1 MATSPRDQRR
11 RYETDLTDEQWG
23 LVEPL
28 LPPPSKDGP
37 KPKHPRREVVNAILY
52 VVRTGCAWRHLP
64 TDFPPWGT
72 VFWWF
77 QRWSR
82 DGVATRVHDRLR
94 DAVRDAEGRDPM
106 ASAGIVDAQPGKG
119 ADTVAGAPR
128 GQEGRHRRPHTA
140 GAATRGYDAGKRVNG
155 RKRHIVVD
163 TLGLLIVVMVTA
175 AA

>member
-11 RYETDLTDEQWG
+11 RYDTDLTDEQWA

-37 KPKHPRREVVNAILY
+37 KPKHPRREIVNAILY
-52 VVRTGCAWRHLP
+52 VVRTGGAWRHLP

-82 DGVATRVHDRLR
+82 DGVV
-94 DAVRDAEGRDPM
+94 
-106 ASAGIVDAQPGKG
+106 
-119 ADTVAGAPR
+119 TVCTIGCGMRCAMPR
-128 GQEGRHRRPHTA
+128 
-140 GAATRGYDAGKRVNG
+140 AATRWPRRASWTPSRS
-155 RKRHIVVD
+155 RPATPPRPP
-163 TLGLLIVVMVTA
+163 LGAMTQVSGSTGASGTSWSIPSA
-175 AA
+175 C

>member
-11 RYETDLTDEQWG
+11 RYDTDLTDEQWA

-37 KPKHPRREVVNAILY
+37 KPKHPRREIVNAILY

-82 DGVATRVHDRLR
+82 DGVVTRVHDRLR
-94 DAVRDAEGRDPM
+94 DAVRDAVRDAEGPRPDGVGGDRGRPVGQGRRHR
-106 ASAGIVDAQPGKG
+106 AGGQPG
-119 ADTVAGAPR
+119 
-128 GQEGRHRRPHTA
+128 
-140 GAATRGYDAGKRVNG
+140 
-155 RKRHIVVD
+155 
-163 TLGLLIVVMVTA
+163 L
-175 AA
+175 